1 MIKNVTHTHGILFSH
16 KNGNPAVCDNTDGL
30 EGNMLSKIGQTERQT
45 LYDLTY
51 MWHLKQTKLTETEQ
65 VGGCQKQGVGENG

>member
-1 MIKNVTHTHGILFSH
+1 
-16 KNGNPAVCDNTDGL
+16 
-30 EGNMLSKIGQTERQT
+30 MLSKIGQTERQT